1 LSERSQRVPRAIE
14 AFMGDGEFEEAQPGN
29 LASNAVTSATRSIA
43 AIDVR
48 GVTKTYR
55 NGPNR
60 IHALRG
66 IDLRIDEPG
75 FYGIMGPSGSG
86 KSTLLHLLAAL
97 DRPDAGRIEVAGHRI
112 DDMSESE
119 LTMFRRRRI
128 GIVFQQFN
136 LISTL
141 SALDNVVLPGLLD
154 GMPASER
161 KHRGEKL
168 LDSLGL
174 AARIHHRPD
183 ALSGGE
189 QQRVAIAR
197 ALLFAPSVLFA
208 DEPTGNLDSATS
220 QQVWSLLKQLAEQ
233 EKLTVLMV
241 THEPSAAAHCRRVF
255 VIRDGMI
262 HSSFDVD
269 GIDAIELATRAQHA
283 RW

>member
-1 LSERSQRVPRAIE
+1 MRDADLQGVQRKQFAPVSAPASVRRSSP
-14 AFMGDGEFEEAQPGN
+14 
-29 LASNAVTSATRSIA
+29 

-48 GVTKTYR
+48 GVSKTYR

-75 FYGIMGPSGSG
+75 FYAIMGPSGSG

-97 DRPDAGRIEVAGHRI
+97 DRPNQGEIEVAGHRI
-112 DDMSESE
+112 DQMSESQ

-141 SALDNVVLPGLLD
+141 SAIDNVTLPGLLD
-154 GMPASER
+154 GMPAAQR
-161 KHRGEKL
+161 RNRGEQL
-168 LDSLGL
+168 LASLGL
-174 AARIHHRPD
+174 GARMHHRPD

-197 ALLFAPSVLFA
+197 ALLFEPTVLFA
-208 DEPTGNLDSATS
+208 DEPTGNLDSSTS
-220 QQVWSLLKQLAEQ
+220 QQVWVLLKQLAEQ
-233 EKLTVLMV
+233 DQLTVLMV
-241 THEPSAAAHCRRVF
+241 THEASAAMHCRQVF
-255 VIRDGMI
+255 VIRDGII
-262 HSSFDVD
+262 HSSFNVD
-269 GIDAIELATRAQHA
+269 GIDAIELATRAQHT
-283 RW
+283 RG

>member
-1 LSERSQRVPRAIE
+1 
-14 AFMGDGEFEEAQPGN
+14 
-29 LASNAVTSATRSIA
+29 
-43 AIDVR
+43 
-48 GVTKTYR
+48 
-55 NGPNR
+55 
-60 IHALRG
+60 
-66 IDLRIDEPG
+66 
-75 FYGIMGPSGSG
+75 
-86 KSTLLHLLAAL
+86 
-97 DRPDAGRIEVAGHRI
+97 
-112 DDMSESE
+112 
-119 LTMFRRRRI
+119 MFRRRRI